1 MITINWKDPIHIA
14 SILILA
20 VFVFSMIILYIFPP
34 SCVKRINITTGKEYI
49 RWQMVL
55 LYSAIFGLAAGIC
68 GLLVSSKMRGP
79 LELDSTKYAN
89 EQP

>member
-20 VFVFSMIILYIFPP
+20 VFVFSIIILYIFPP
-34 SCVKRINITTGKEYI
+34 SCVKGVNTATGKEYI
-49 RWQMVL
+49 RWQMVV
-55 LYSAIFGLAAGIC
+55 LYSAIFGLAMGIC

-79 LELDSTKYAN
+79 LLPDSTKYAN